1 MKYKKLEIAVAVAAP
16 TAVVLLCVF
25 KEQIMAMSQH
35 FGICML
41 YTLTGILC
49 PGCGNTRSARAMLN
63 GDFILAVRNNA
74 SLPFIALV
82 TICFYIELVADIF
95 GKKINLIPRKLWM
108 WLVIIGI
115 FVVYF
120 IARNFIPAIAP
131 V

>member
-1 MKYKKLEIAVAVAAP
+1 MKYKKLKIAVAVAAP
-16 TAVVLLCVF
+16 TAVVLLCIF

-35 FGICML
+35 LGICML

-63 GDFILAVRNNA
+63 GDFLLAVRNNA

-82 TICFYIELVADIF
+82 IICFYIELIADIF
-95 GKKINLIPRKLWM
+95 GKKIEILPRKPWV
-108 WLVIIGI
+108 WFVIAGLFI
-115 FVVYF
+115 VYF

>member
-1 MKYKKLEIAVAVAAP
+1 MKYKKLKIAVAVAAP
-16 TAVVLLCVF
+16 TAVVLLCIF

-49 PGCGNTRSARAMLN
+49 PGCGNTRSAKAMLN
-63 GDFILAVRNNA
+63 GDFLLAVRNNA

-82 TICFYIELVADIF
+82 LVGFYIELIADIF
-95 GKKINLIPRKLWM
+95 GKKIRLIPRKLWM
-108 WLVIIGI
+108 WLLIIGI